1 MIDLRSVS
9 ILLGLLIFVISPP
22 MLNGQAPDAMPTVI
36 RGALTEYDRAWNAK
50 DVKAVERMLADGYV
64 YFTSTG
70 GITTRKDTLA
80 FLVSPDYKLTFVE
93 RSEVTLLSKDDNIAI
108 VSSRWKG
115 RGNFGKQTINDD
127 QRCGLV
133 FTRSGKTWKLLS
145 EHCVQI
151 GA

>member
-1 MIDLRSVS
+1 MMSLRA
-9 ILLGLLIFVISPP
+9 IGLLVLLMSA
-22 MLNGQAPDAMPTVI
+22 LSANGQTADTLPAPI

-50 DVKAVERMLADGYV
+50 DVKAVERLLANDYA

-70 GITTRKDTLA
+70 SITTRKATLG
-80 FLVSPDYKLTFVE
+80 FLVAPDYKLTFVE
-93 RSEVTLLSKDDNIAI
+93 RSEITLLSKDDNIAI

-115 RGNFGKQTINDD
+115 RGSYGKEAINDD

-151 GA
+151 GAR